1 MSVPC
6 GGCSSEAGE
15 GGESK
20 DPAGTHDVVTLAVD
34 RQRPTAAA
42 EWSHPPVSLAPVPPT
57 AAPPAATRLRFAP
70 SPTGFFHVGGAR
82 TALFNWLVAQR
93 TGGTLLLRIEDTDA
107 ERNRDEWTVG
117 IQDAM
122 RWIGVD
128 WTEGPFFQSQRI
140 ELYRDAAARL
150 HGAGLAYFCDC
161 KGDEVRARNLASFG
175 AKGADRGYDNHCRSR
190 GLEPGPGRAL
200 RFRTPDEGTTVVV
213 DLIRGEPAF
222 DNALIEDFVIQRGN
236 GSAMFLLANV
246 VDDIDMRI
254 THVVRAEEHLPNTP
268 KAVLLWQALEADVA
282 LPVFAHVPV
291 IVNEQRKKLS
301 KRRDKVAVEDYELMG
316 VLPEA
321 MRNYLCLLGWSPT
334 ADREIISVQTMIDE
348 FRLEDVNVSPAFFD
362 VVKLT
367 AMNGEYIRAL
377 PVDEFVGR
385 FEAWLAM
392 LASVRSPWDE
402 LGMVDLPPDRLSEGR
417 QQPPVLPFPPSAYDP
432 VRFARIAPLVQE
444 RARLLSDIPPMLD
457 FLFLDAVPMDQQ
469 SWDKTML
476 APAAAQMLDGF
487 LAMATDVP
495 WTVDDLKVAVERI
508 GEANGLKLG
517 KAQAPIRVA
526 VTGRTVGL
534 PLFEALELLGREET
548 RRRVAAAQAK
558 VVA

>member
-1 MSVPC
+1 MIRRARMTVS
-6 GGCSSEAGE
+6 
-15 GGESK
+15 
-20 DPAGTHDVVTLAVD
+20 TLAVD
-34 RQRPTAAA
+34 RSKPAASA
-42 EWSHPPVSLAPVPPT
+42 ERSHPPVSLAPVSSTVSPV
-57 AAPPAATRLRFAP
+57 AAPRLRFAP

-93 TGGTLLLRIEDTDA
+93 TGGAFVLRIVDTDA
-107 ERNRDEWTVG
+107 ERNREEWTVG

-122 RWIGVD
+122 RWIGVE
-128 WTEGPFFQSQRI
+128 WSEGPFFQSQRT

-161 KGDEVRARNLASFG
+161 KGDEVRARNVASFG
-175 AKGADRGYDNHCRSR
+175 AKEADRGYDNHCRAR

-200 RFRTPDEGTTVVV
+200 RFQTPDEGTTVVV
-213 DLIRGEPAF
+213 DLIRGEPTF
-222 DNALIEDFVIQRGN
+222 DNALIEDFVIQRSN

-268 KAVLLWQALEADVA
+268 KAVLLWQALAPEVA

-321 MRNYLCLLGWSPT
+321 MRNYLCLLGWSLSD
-334 ADREIISVQTMIDE
+334 DREIISVPTMIDE
-348 FRLEDVNVSPAFFD
+348 FRLEDVNLSPAFFD

-367 AMNGEYIRAL
+367 AMNAEYIRAL
-377 PVDEFVGR
+377 PVDEFVSR
-385 FEAWLAM
+385 FEAWLAL

-402 LGMVDLPPDRLSEGR
+402 LGMVDLAPDRLGEGR

-457 FLFLDAVPMDQQ
+457 FLFLDAVPLEQQ

-476 APAAAQMLDGF
+476 APAAAPMLAGF
-487 LAMATDVP
+487 LAVASDVA
-495 WTVDDLKVAVERI
+495 WTASDLKLVVERL

-534 PLFEALELLGREET
+534 PLFEALELLGQEET
-548 RRRVAAAQAK
+548 LRRVTAAQAK